1 MSLPRANAVDLAD
14 IPPPLAPFHQLLQ
27 GVPFLFFISGNWKP
41 WTRNKQTLWI
51 LQTSPPPPTRS
62 LPPTASR
69 RAVSV
74 LHFWELETMDKKQ
87 DPRRSFESPKQVKGK
102 KKRDLKITCVPI
114 KQPVVNPTPPR
125 NLDSRTFITIGDKNF
140 EVEADDLVTIS
151 ELGRGAYGVVEKVR
165 HAQSG
170 TIMAVKRIRATVNT
184 QEQKRLLMD
193 LDISMRTVDCFYTV
207 TFYGALFR
215 EGDVW
220 ICMELMDTS
229 LDKFYKKVLEKM
241 MTIPEDILG
250 KIAVSIVRALEHLHS
265 KLSVIHRDVKPSN
278 VLINKEGHVKMC
290 DFGISGY
297 LVDSVAKTMDAGCK
311 PYMAPERIN
320 PELNQKGYNV
330 KSDVWSL
337 GITMIE
343 MAILRFPYESWGTPF
358 QQLKQVV
365 EEPSPQL
372 PADRFSKEFVDFT
385 AQCLRKNPA
394 ERMNYLELMEHPFFT
409 LHNTKETDMAS
420 FVTEILGED
429 S

>member
-1 MSLPRANAVDLAD
+1 MSLPKD
-14 IPPPLAPFHQLLQ
+14 PK
-27 GVPFLFFISGNWKP
+27 G
-41 WTRNKQTLWI
+41 
-51 LQTSPPPPTRS
+51 S
-62 LPPTASR
+62 LEKR
-69 RAVSV
+69 
-74 LHFWELETMDKKQ
+74 
-87 DPRRSFESPKQVKGK
+87 KGGTK
-102 KKRDLKITCVPI
+102 KKRPPI
-114 KQPVVNPTPPR
+114 LRMPSANKQPSVPATPPR
-125 NLDSRTFITIGDKNF
+125 NLDSRTFITVGDKNF
-140 EVEADDLVTIS
+140 EVEADDLVS
-151 ELGRGAYGVVEKVR
+151 LVELGRGAYGVVEKVH

-170 TIMAVKRIRATVNT
+170 TTMAVKRIRATVNT

-229 LDKFYKKVLEKM
+229 LDKFYKKVLEKQK
-241 MTIPEDILG
+241 TIPEDILG

-278 VLINKEGHVKMC
+278 VLVNKQGHVKMC

-320 PELNQKGYNV
+320 PEVNHKGYNV

-337 GITMIE
+337 GITLIE
-343 MAILRFPYESWGTPF
+343 LAILRFPYESWGTPF

-372 PADRFSKEFVDFT
+372 PDSFSKDFVDFT
-385 AQCLRKNPA
+385 AHCLRKNPA
-394 ERMNYLELMEHPFFT
+394 ERMSYLELMAHPFFT
-409 LHNTKETDMAS
+409 LHDTNVTDMVS
-420 FVTEILGED
+420 FVTEILGDD

>member
-1 MSLPRANAVDLAD
+1 M
-14 IPPPLAPFHQLLQ
+14 Q
-27 GVPFLFFISGNWKP
+27 
-41 WTRNKQTLWI
+41 
-51 LQTSPPPPTRS
+51 
-62 LPPTASR
+62 TASLHRGQVSGKSKR
-69 RAVSV
+69 RKDLRISCMTKPAV
-74 LHFWELETMDKKQ
+74 
-87 DPRRSFESPKQVKGK
+87 P
-102 KKRDLKITCVPI
+102 
-114 KQPVVNPTPPR
+114 NPTPPR
-125 NLDSRTFITIGDKNF
+125 NLDSRTFITIGDRNF

-170 TIMAVKRIRATVNT
+170 TIMAVKRIRATVNS

-193 LDISMRTVDCFYTV
+193 LDINMRTVDCFYTV

-229 LDKFYKKVLEKM
+229 LDKFYRKVLEKN

-250 KIAVSIVRALEHLHS
+250 EIAVSIVRALEHLHS

-337 GITMIE
+337 GITMVGPG
-343 MAILRFPYESWGTPF
+343 AGSSSYWSGAGGWVGAGPG
-358 QQLKQVV
+358 
-365 EEPSPQL
+365 
-372 PADRFSKEFVDFT
+372 A
-385 AQCLRKNPA
+385 
-394 ERMNYLELMEHPFFT
+394 MNYWGGGLSHSLGRRKECWLQNLGRKCVTQNSCLGMT
-409 LHNTKETDMAS
+409 LS
-420 FVTEILGED
+420 VP
-429 S
+429 